1 MMTLNSSATS
11 LIVVAD
17 DQKWACELYKQ
28 ACQRG
33 ALRRLWRGLR
43 GCANDLASLAATGSR
58 GARALGQQAVA
69 IDAIV
74 GSEGRA
80 SDFDRAFAP
89 LGDHTRDR
97 WLSVARARIQGR
109 PLPPVQLIQTADGY
123 YVRDGHHRISV
134 ARALGEEFVEAE
146 VVAWA

>member
-1 MMTLNSSATS
+1 MMTLNSNATS

-17 DQKWACELYKQ
+17 DQQWACKLYKH
-28 ACQRG
+28 ACQLG

-43 GCANDLASLAATGSR
+43 GRPCALASLVATGSHS
-58 GARALGQQAVA
+58 AHVLGQQTVA

-74 GSEGRA
+74 GSESRA
-80 SDFDRAFAP
+80 GDFDCAFAP
-89 LGDHTRDR
+89 LVEHTRDR

-109 PLPPVQLIQTADGY
+109 PLPPVQLIQTIDGY

-134 ARALGEEFVEAE
+134 ARALGEEYIEAE
-146 VVAWA
+146 VVRWA